1 MTGYEFGARS
11 ARWGL
16 SEWQESQASQPYS
29 KSMRTV
35 DAALEEKLRG
45 LKSGTTEVLS
55 AKVRHDEDSE
65 GEPALFL
72 ELTLTNPP
80 PGKETWPTDDIWALR
95 RLVGDVVASIDKV
108 TEPWFIRFYPKD
120 PGELEPSDLEEQL
133 DL

>member
-1 MTGYEFGARS
+1 MPTIE
-11 ARWGL
+11 
-16 SEWQESQASQPYS
+16 
-29 KSMRTV
+29 
-35 DAALEEKLRG
+35 AALEEKLQG

-55 AKVRHDEDSE
+55 AKVRRGEDSG

-80 PGKETWPTDDIWALR
+80 PGEETWPTDDIWALR
-95 RLVGDVVASIDKV
+95 RLVGDVVASIDEV

-120 PGELEPSDLEEQL
+120 PGELEPSDLDEQL

>member
-1 MTGYEFGARS
+1 VQTI
-11 ARWGL
+11 
-16 SEWQESQASQPYS
+16 
-29 KSMRTV
+29 
-35 DAALEEKLRG
+35 DAELEGKLQG

-55 AKVRHDEDSE
+55 AKVRHEADSE

-80 PGKETWPTDDIWALR
+80 PGEETWPTDDIWALR
-95 RLVGDVVASIDKV
+95 KMVGDVVASLGGV
-108 TEPWFIRFYPKD
+108 TEPWFMRFYPKD

>member
-1 MTGYEFGARS
+1 
-11 ARWGL
+11 L
-16 SEWQESQASQPYS
+16 QPYNQP
-29 KSMRTV
+29 MPTV
-35 DAALEEKLRG
+35 DAVLEERLQG
-45 LKSGTTEVLS
+45 LESGTTRVLG

-80 PGKETWPTDDIWALR
+80 PGEETWPTDDIWALR
-95 RLVGDVVASIDKV
+95 RLVGDVVAEIGEV
-108 TEPWFIRFYPKD
+108 TTPWFIRFYPKD

>member
-1 MTGYEFGARS
+1 MQTI
-11 ARWGL
+11 
-16 SEWQESQASQPYS
+16 
-29 KSMRTV
+29 
-35 DAALEEKLRG
+35 DAELEGKLQG

-55 AKVRHDEDSE
+55 AKVRHEADSE

-80 PGKETWPTDDIWALR
+80 PGEETWPIDDIWALR
-95 RLVGDVVASIDKV
+95 RKVRDVVASIGDV